1 MLNDKEIE
9 KMKKSRPLEESYP
22 TVVLQFKSAGIG
34 GMPPDMEKTPA
45 ELVSLIAVAV
55 ADICESQ
62 QVDCEVMYGM
72 TSVAKANKLGQEM
85 ANDERP
91 PF

>member
-1 MLNDKEIE
+1 
-9 KMKKSRPLEESYP
+9 MKKSRPLEESYP

-34 GMPPDMEKTPA
+34 GLPPDMNATPA
-45 ELVSLIAVAV
+45 EVVSMIAVAV
-55 ADICESQ
+55 AEICKSQ
-62 QVDCEVMYGM
+62 TVDCDVMYGM

-85 ANDERP
+85 ADDDRP

>member
-1 MLNDKEIE
+1 
-9 KMKKSRPLEESYP
+9 
-22 TVVLQFKSAGIG
+22 
-34 GMPPDMEKTPA
+34 MEKTPA